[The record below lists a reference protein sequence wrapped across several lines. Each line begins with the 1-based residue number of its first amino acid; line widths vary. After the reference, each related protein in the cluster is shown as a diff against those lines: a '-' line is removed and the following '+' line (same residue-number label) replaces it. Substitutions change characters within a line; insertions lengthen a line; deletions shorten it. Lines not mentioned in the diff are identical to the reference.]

1 MLFCRLWHTLWYDVV
16 KPQAQ
21 SQAGLQASV
30 VELGPE
36 ACAVFRAIKTDPM
49 VLQNCT
55 ARVVLELFASPL
67 HTCTYNSTKLVS
79 RYGSLFKKLEAVHE
93 PRGGQFVITLL
104 IQYFLVLF
112 GKWLP
117 LCV

>member
-1 MLFCRLWHTLWYDVV
+1 MIVVYCLMDCPDGLWAVLMDCLARVYCFV
-16 KPQAQ
+16 KP
-21 SQAGLQASV
+21 
-30 VELGPE
+30 
-36 ACAVFRAIKTDPM
+36 FI
-49 VLQNCT
+49 
-55 ARVVLELFASPL
+55 FASPL